1 MTIPTTSENAPVS
14 ENSQAETP
22 KVVVV
27 DLGKRKR
34 RDVKQLRKGNGKLM
48 DRINELVE
56 QLRSEGAVDPT
67 SRTLVV
73 VVEKKTR
80 KLFRL

>member
-14 ENSQAETP
+14 ENSQSETP

-27 DLGKRKR
+27 DFGKRKR

-48 DRINELVE
+48 DRINELVD
-56 QLRSEGAVDPT
+56 QLRGEGAVDPT

-73 VVEKKTR
+73 VVEKKSR
-80 KLFRL
+80 NLFRL